1 MLDYECL
8 PFLFPTLLI
17 VKKRKRMLPIEVAPL
32 PRREN
37 ADIICKVSV
46 AFCGMIKSMIKI
58 IAISIEDKKPIL
70 GDG

>member
-32 PRREN
+32 PRREI
-37 ADIICKVSV
+37 ADNICNVSV
-46 AFCGMIKSMIKI
+46 VFCGMIKNTMKT
-58 IAISIEDKKPIL
+58 IAISIEDKKPTV
-70 GDG
+70 GAG